1 MKFPQGLDMKM
12 KSFKDRRRG
21 RRLMIRLAITL
32 IRSTLRFESQKC
44 ASKSKLSK
52 FIRQAA

>member
-1 MKFPQGLDMKM
+1 
-12 KSFKDRRRG
+12 
-21 RRLMIRLAITL
+21 MIRLAIIF

-52 FIRQAA
+52 FIRQVE

>member
-1 MKFPQGLDMKM
+1 MKFPKGMDIKM

-21 RRLMIRLAITL
+21 RRLMIRLAITF

-44 ASKSKLSK
+44 ASISKLSK
-52 FIRQAA
+52 FIRQVE